1 MCQLQD
7 ELAKAQTFNQRSSSE
22 DSASLSEIDV
32 QSELDAQRREL
43 EVEAHRKLTAMREEM
58 EKELKTQMKRQIAAH
73 SDHIKDVLE
82 VQGKELNRI
91 HERALDE
98 SLSNQNASHKQELAK
113 IKGWLD
119 ALEQSMVQRNTMAQA
134 VLNISNTFF
143 SWSIL

>member
-1 MCQLQD
+1 
-7 ELAKAQTFNQRSSSE
+7 
-22 DSASLSEIDV
+22 
-32 QSELDAQRREL
+32 
-43 EVEAHRKLTAMREEM
+43 
-58 EKELKTQMKRQIAAH
+58 MKRQIAAH

-119 ALEQSMVQRNTMAQA
+119 ALEQSMVERNTMAQA
-134 VLNISNTFF
+134 VFESQKF
-143 SWSIL
+143 SSDIRASLFNFIPCNWTEKF